1 MSRAEQRVDYA
12 RLANG
17 NAEDYNLSEEDDS
30 SSGSESDY
38 ALLST
43 RDKVKAKR
51 AAAKKISKKTQ
62 QSIDKIKET
71 NSDIQF
77 DESELVKV
85 SLDRPSDFIPDSVS
99 NIFGRTDFSYLKLK
113 PDHASRPIWISPS
126 DGKIYLESFSPLS
139 EQAQDFLVTVAEPVS
154 RPSFMHEYKITAHSL
169 YAAVS
174 VGLQTDDILS
184 VLNRLSK
191 VPVAEP
197 VVNFISQ
204 ATVSYGKVKLVL
216 KYNRY
221 FVESP
226 QADILQM
233 LLKDEVIGPLRI
245 KSSET
250 TVTTSDGLVHTKAP
264 QKGDLVIAGT
274 KNKDSKKDAD
284 SSKKDEENNDKEDIE
299 AEFASV
305 IGGTGENEDDDDIDT
320 VHSFE
325 ISSD

>member
-1 MSRAEQRVDYA
+1 
-12 RLANG
+12 
-17 NAEDYNLSEEDDS
+17 
-30 SSGSESDY
+30 
-38 ALLST
+38 
-43 RDKVKAKR
+43 
-51 AAAKKISKKTQ
+51 
-62 QSIDKIKET
+62 
-71 NSDIQF
+71 
-77 DESELVKV
+77 
-85 SLDRPSDFIPDSVS
+85 
-99 NIFGRTDFSYLKLK
+99 
-113 PDHASRPIWISPS
+113 
-126 DGKIYLESFSPLS
+126 
-139 EQAQDFLVTVAEPVS
+139 
-154 RPSFMHEYKITAHSL
+154 MHEYKITAHSL

-191 VPVAEP
+191 VPVAES
-197 VVNFISQ
+197 VVNFIRQ

-264 QKGDLVIAGT
+264 EKGDLVIAGT
-274 KNKDSKKDAD
+274 KNKDNKKDAD
-284 SSKKDEENNDKEDIE
+284 GSKKDEEDNDKEDIE
-299 AEFASV
+299 AEFANV
-305 IGGTGENEDDDDIDT
+305 IGETGENEDDDDIDT

-325 ISSD
+325 ISSESVETIKKRCLDIDYPMLEEYDFRNDNRNAQCLVTVVPDLVLLCYRVVLVRLWLVLLLLVR